1 MLLALPLPV
10 AALISL
16 AFAWVAWRMRAVS
29 RNGAMAGFAVSC
41 ILLRL
46 AGAAFLILLGVFVL
60 TWAATRFGRA
70 RKQVAGIAE
79 RSAGRGARQVLANLG
94 VGALACAALGGLEF
108 AAPALGAAWRLPL
121 LAAFLAAMAECTA
134 DTVSSEV
141 GQAASPRAWLL
152 TGWRWVPA
160 GTDGAITVTGT
171 LAGAAGAAAIAV
183 AAAGLG
189 LLPASA
195 ALCAGMAGFLGMLF
209 DTLLGGTLERRGVLG
224 NNAVNCL
231 STLFA
236 AALGLW
242 WCG

>member
-1 MLLALPLPV
+1 MPLASSLLV
-10 AALISL
+10 AVLISL
-16 AFAWVAWRMRAVS
+16 AFALLAWRMRAVS
-29 RNGAMAGFAVSC
+29 RNGAVAGFAVSC
-41 ILLRL
+41 MLLRL
-46 AGAAFLILLGVFVL
+46 TAAAFLVLLVVFVL

-94 VGALACAALGGLEF
+94 VGAAACAALFGLQMF
-108 AAPALGAAWRLPL
+108 SPTLSAAWGLPL
-121 LAAFLAAMAECTA
+121 LAAFVAAMAECTA
-134 DTVSSEV
+134 DTVSSEI

-160 GTDGAITVTGT
+160 GSDGAITVTGT
-171 LAGAAGAAAIAV
+171 LAGAAGAAAIAL
-183 AAAGLG
+183 AASGLG

-195 ALCAGMAGFLGMLF
+195 ALCAGAAGFLGMIF

-224 NNAVNCL
+224 NNAVNL
-231 STLFA
+231 FSTLFA
-236 AALGLW
+236 AALALW